1 MFEIFDGIQVTALGA
16 LRGLTEVKRPMYY
29 ALICYILEEIPVG
42 YILGFKLGL
51 GANGIIGG
59 FMAGVI
65 LAMILFLLRFKKLVE
80 NF

>member
-29 ALICYILEEIPVG
+29 ALICYILVEIPVG

-51 GANGIIGG
+51 GANGITR
-59 FMAGVI
+59 
-65 LAMILFLLRFKKLVE
+65 RFYGWCYLGYDIVPLE
-80 NF
+80 I